1 MCYGSAL
8 NLTTRSKAFGLAL
21 LYCVTVQKMLQ
32 PLFVFLPNVAKTPSR
47 NYKSRLANCCRNVL
61 YVPEHFRSEKQ
72 LIPSRTVRTETS
84 HTDTHKKKIFFFIRA
99 ICPSNPPFSLLS
111 PSAATEATSLP
122 RSNRGLIRRRLN
134 NRRPRKEKKQEHTL
148 FNDLRPGEK
157 LPKNYT

>member
-32 PLFVFLPNVAKTPSR
+32 PLLSFCQMLLRPPPR

-84 HTDTHKKKIFFFIRA
+84 HTDTHKKGIFLFG
-99 ICPSNPPFSLLS
+99 PFVRQIPLFS

-134 NRRPRKEKKQEHTL
+134 NRRPRKEKETRRDFVQ
-148 FNDLRPGEK
+148 
-157 LPKNYT
+157 